1 MRKKNR
7 LSLLDIVLLLTVLGA
22 VAFVVYRLF
31 WGMHY
36 NWNWQVVLPYIY
48 YIDPETGVGHTSVI
62 LDGLVTTIKISIW
75 GMLFAIILGFI
86 SGMMRTSKRLLPR
99 LIGTSYIALIRNTPP
114 LVLIFVFYFF
124 VADQVFSYFQVDDFF
139 RNLSPA
145 LAGISEAVLT
155 GPDMV
160 VAFLSG
166 ILTLALFQG
175 AYIGEIVRAGIMA
188 IDRGQWE
195 ASSALGLGYLQQLR
209 LVILPQA
216 IRTMLPTLANEF
228 INTIKWS
235 SIVSIISIQ
244 ELTFQGM
251 QVMAS
256 TQATLEVWIIIT
268 LMYLVLC
275 VILSYI
281 VQRIDRRLANP
292 QRMRKLAL

>member
-1 MRKKNR
+1 MHKKYH
-7 LSLLDIVLLLTVLGA
+7 LSPLDFVLLFTVLGA

-36 NWNWQVVLPYIY
+36 NWNWQIVLPYIY

-62 LDGLVTTIKISIW
+62 IKGLITTIKISIW

-86 SGMMRTSKRLLPR
+86 SGMMRTSKRLLLR

-114 LVLIFVFYFF
+114 LVLIFIFYFF
-124 VADQVFSYFQVDDFF
+124 VADQIFNYLQFDIFFQ
-139 RNLSPA
+139 NLSPPIA
-145 LAGISEAVLT
+145 KICETLLT
-155 GPDMV
+155 TPDMV
-160 VAFLSG
+160 IAFLSG

-175 AYIGEIVRAGIMA
+175 AYIGEIVRAGILA

-195 ASSALGLGYLQQLR
+195 ASSALGLSYIQQLR

-275 VILSYI
+275 LILSYI
-281 VQRIDRRLANP
+281 VQRIDKRLASP
-292 QRMRKLAL
+292 QRMEKLAL